1 MPRITFAD
9 HSFIDVPLG
18 ANLMSSI
25 ITAGKPIGNS
35 CSAIG
40 ICAKCFVTVVEGM
53 ENLNK
58 PNPIER
64 KLLEREKLSKDTR
77 ISCQTKVLGPVKI
90 TTSYW

>member
-1 MPRITFAD
+1 MPRITFSDATY
-9 HSFIDVPLG
+9 IDVPPG

-25 ITAGKPIGNS
+25 IKAGRPIGNS

-40 ICAKCFVTVVEGM
+40 ICAKCGITVIAGM
-53 ENLNK
+53 ENLSK

-64 KLLEREKLSKDTR
+64 KLLEREKLPADSR
-77 ISCQTKVLGPVKI
+77 ISCQVKVLGPVTV